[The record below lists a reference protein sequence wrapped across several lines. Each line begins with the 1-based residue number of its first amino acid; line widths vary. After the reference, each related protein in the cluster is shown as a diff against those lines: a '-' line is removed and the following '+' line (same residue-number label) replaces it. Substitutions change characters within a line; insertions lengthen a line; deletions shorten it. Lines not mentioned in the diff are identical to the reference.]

1 MILSTFEI
9 FCILNHFNYTS
20 IILSN
25 ILRTIVC
32 TSDIGRTLTEEK
44 KTHIITDA
52 QTKQLTNN
60 LFSTLHRRT
69 GNNNKTARLFFMQQ
83 LN

>member
-44 KTHIITDA
+44 KTPHYYRRTDEA
-52 QTKQLTNN
+52 VNKQLIQYFASSN
-60 LFSTLHRRT
+60 R
-69 GNNNKTARLFFMQQ
+69 K
-83 LN
+83 